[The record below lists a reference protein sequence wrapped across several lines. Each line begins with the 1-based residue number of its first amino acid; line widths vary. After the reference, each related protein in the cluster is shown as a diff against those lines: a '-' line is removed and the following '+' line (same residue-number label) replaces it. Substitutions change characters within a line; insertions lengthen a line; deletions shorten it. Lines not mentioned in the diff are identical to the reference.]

1 MSKYNPH
8 AIEPKWQRFWEER
21 GLMKAR
27 EEGEKYYVLEMFPY
41 PSGDLHMGH
50 LKNYTMGDALARFK
64 KQQGYSV
71 LHPMGWDAFGL
82 PAENAA
88 LKFGKHPADWTMGNI
103 AKAKESLNLM
113 GILYDWDREVTTC
126 TPDYYRWNQWIFT
139 KMYEAGLVYR
149 AGGLVNWCP
158 KCQTVLANEQVV
170 EGRCWR
176 HEDTL
181 VEKKNLEQWYLK
193 ITAYADRLLDDLDKL
208 EHWPEKVK
216 AMQRAWIGRSEGATV
231 RFGLDGREERLE
243 VFTTRPDTLFG
254 ATFMVLAPEH
264 PLTLELATPE
274 RRAEVE
280 AYVRAAQLK
289 SEIERQTEDREKT
302 GVFTGAY
309 AVNPLNGAK
318 IPIWTA
324 DYVLYGYGTGAI
336 MAVPAHD
343 QRDFEFARKFGLEI
357 VPVIQPEGEDLPQPL
372 EAAYEGSGVMI
383 NSGAFTGLPSEEGK
397 KKITE
402 WLAAKGLGEA
412 TVTYRLRDWLIS
424 RQRYWGT
431 PIPMIHC
438 EKCGVVPVPADQ
450 LPVKLPE
457 IKDVEQIRPHGK
469 SPLEAHPDF
478 LNTTCPRCGGPARR
492 DADTMDTF
500 FDSSWYYL
508 RYSDAHN
515 ERLPFARDKAD
526 YWMPVDQYIGG
537 IEHAVLHL
545 LYSRFFT
552 KFFHD
557 QKMVAVDEPFA
568 RLFTQGMVMGWTD
581 YGPVEVE
588 GERVRLGEEARIRLE
603 LETAKLNLD
612 EVKKMGA
619 ELREGEDG
627 RLHFWKPAVMSKSLG
642 NGVMVGPFVRE
653 QGADIAR
660 VTILFAAPPEKEMV
674 WTEEGVQG
682 AWRFLN
688 RVWRRVVEDEE
699 ALRKAPEAF
708 DPARLEG
715 ADKTLYRKLNQT
727 IKKVTE
733 DVEGLRFNTA
743 IAALMEMLNAL
754 YDFRKT
760 SEANAVYKN
769 AVLGYLQLLAPF
781 APHIAE
787 ELWHR
792 FNENSVFDARWPT
805 YDEAALAADTLTLVV
820 QVNGKVRA
828 RIEVPAEI
836 DKDEAIARAKAHEN
850 VRRHLEGKK
859 LVKEIYVPGKLVNFV
874 AKG

>member
-8 AIEPKWQRFWEER
+8 EIEPKWQRFWEER

-88 LKFGKHPADWTMGNI
+88 LKFGKHPAEWTFDNI
-103 AKAKESLNLM
+103 SRAKESLNLM

-126 TPDYYRWNQWIFT
+126 TPEYYRWNQWIFIQ
-139 KMYEAGLVYR
+139 MYKAGLVYR

-181 VEKKNLEQWYLK
+181 VEKKSLEQWYLK
-193 ITAYADRLLDDLDKL
+193 ITAYADRLLKDLDKL

-231 RFGLDGREERLE
+231 RFALEGREEALE

-254 ATFMVLAPEH
+254 ATFMVIAPEH
-264 PLTLELATPE
+264 PLTLEITSPE
-274 RRAEVE
+274 QRAAVE
-280 AYVRAAQLK
+280 EYVRAAQLK

-309 AVNPLNGAK
+309 AVNPVNGRK
-318 IPIWTA
+318 VPIWTA

-343 QRDFEFARKFGLEI
+343 QRDFEFAKKFGLEI
-357 VPVIQPEGEDLPQPL
+357 VPVIKPADADLPEPL
-372 EAAYEGSGVMI
+372 QAAYDGPGVMI
-383 NSGAFTGLPSEEGK
+383 NSGEFDGLANEEGK
-397 KKITE
+397 KRVTA
-402 WLAAKGLGEA
+402 WLKERGLGEA
-412 TVTYRLRDWLIS
+412 TVTFRLRDWLIS

-431 PIPMIHC
+431 PIPMVHC
-438 EKCGVVPVPADQ
+438 EKCGVVPVPEDQ
-450 LPVKLPE
+450 LPVVLPE
-457 IKDVEQIRPHGK
+457 ISDVEQIRPQGK
-469 SPLEAHPDF
+469 SPLEAHPEF
-478 LNTTCPRCGGPARR
+478 LNTTCPKCGGPARR

-508 RYSDAHN
+508 RYTDAHN

-557 QKMVAVDEPFA
+557 QKMVGVDEPFE

-588 GERVRLGEEARIRLE
+588 GERVRLSEEARIRLE
-603 LETAKLNLD
+603 LESAELTLD

-619 ELREGEDG
+619 ELRPHEDG
-627 RLHFWKPAVMSKSLG
+627 TTHFWKPAVMSKSLG

-660 VTILFAAPPEKEMV
+660 VTILFAAPPEKEMI

-699 ALRKAPEAF
+699 ALKTLSAGF
-708 DPARLEG
+708 DPGALEG
-715 ADKTLYRKLNQT
+715 ASKELYRKLNQT
-727 IKKVTE
+727 IKKVTG
-733 DVEGLRFNTA
+733 DIEGLRFNTA
-743 IAALMEMLNAL
+743 IAALMELLNAL
-754 YDFRKT
+754 YDFRKGN
-760 SEANAVYKN
+760 EPNAVYKS
-769 AVLGYLQLLAPF
+769 AVLSYLQLLAPF

-792 FNENSVFDARWPT
+792 FYENSVFDARWPD
-805 YDEAALAADTLTLVV
+805 YDESALAADTITLVV

-828 RIEVPAEI
+828 RLEVPADISKE
-836 DKDEAIARAKAHEN
+836 EALELAKEQEN
-850 VRRHLEGKK
+850 VRRYLEGKE
-859 LVKEIYVPGKLVNFV
+859 LVKEIYVPGKLVNLV
-874 AKG
+874 VRG

>member
-8 AIEPKWQRFWEER
+8 EIEPKWQRFWEER

-88 LKFGKHPADWTMGNI
+88 LKFGKHPAEWTFDNI
-103 AKAKESLNLM
+103 SRAKESLNLM

-126 TPDYYRWNQWIFT
+126 TPEYYRWNQWIFIQ
-139 KMYEAGLVYR
+139 MYKAGLVYR

-181 VEKKNLEQWYLK
+181 VEKKSLEQWYLK
-193 ITAYADRLLDDLDKL
+193 ITAYADRLLEDLDKL

-231 RFGLDGREERLE
+231 RFALEGREEALE

-254 ATFMVLAPEH
+254 ATFMVIAPEH
-264 PLTLELATPE
+264 PLTLEITSPE
-274 RRAEVE
+274 QRAAVE
-280 AYVRAAQLK
+280 EYVRAAQLK

-309 AVNPLNGAK
+309 AINPVNGRK
-318 IPIWTA
+318 VPIWTA

-343 QRDFEFARKFGLEI
+343 QRDFEFAKKFGLEI
-357 VPVIQPEGEDLPQPL
+357 VPVIKPADEDLLEPL
-372 EAAYEGSGVMI
+372 QAAYDGPGVMI
-383 NSGAFTGLPSEEGK
+383 NSGEFDGLANEEGK
-397 KKITE
+397 KRVTA
-402 WLAAKGLGEA
+402 WLKERGLGEA
-412 TVTYRLRDWLIS
+412 TVTFRLRDWLIS

-431 PIPMIHC
+431 PIPMVHC
-438 EKCGVVPVPADQ
+438 EKCGVVPVPEDQ
-450 LPVKLPE
+450 LPVVLPE
-457 IKDVEQIRPHGK
+457 ISDVEQIRPQGK
-469 SPLEAHPDF
+469 SPLEAHPEF
-478 LNTTCPRCGGPARR
+478 LNTTCPKCGGPARR

-508 RYSDAHN
+508 RYTDAHN
-515 ERLPFARDKAD
+515 EQLPFARDKAD

-557 QKMVAVDEPFA
+557 QKMVGVDEPFE

-588 GERVRLGEEARIRLE
+588 GERVRLSEEARIRLE
-603 LETAKLNLD
+603 LESAELTLD

-619 ELREGEDG
+619 ELRPHEDG
-627 RLHFWKPAVMSKSLG
+627 TTHFWKPAVMSKSLG

-660 VTILFAAPPEKEMV
+660 VTILFAAPPEKEMI

-699 ALRKAPEAF
+699 ALITLSAGF
-708 DPARLEG
+708 DPGALEG
-715 ADKTLYRKLNQT
+715 ASKELYRKLNQT
-727 IKKVTE
+727 IKKVTG
-733 DVEGLRFNTA
+733 DIEGLRFNTA
-743 IAALMEMLNAL
+743 IAALMELLNAL
-754 YDFRKT
+754 YDFRKGN
-760 SEANAVYKN
+760 EPNAVYKS
-769 AVLGYLQLLAPF
+769 AVLSYLQLLAPF

-792 FNENSVFDARWPT
+792 FYENSVFDARWPD
-805 YDEAALAADTLTLVV
+805 YDESALAADTITLVV

-828 RIEVPAEI
+828 RLEVPADISKE
-836 DKDEAIARAKAHEN
+836 EALELAKEQEN
-850 VRRHLEGKK
+850 VRRYLEGKE
-859 LVKEIYVPGKLVNFV
+859 LVKEIYVPGKLVNLV
-874 AKG
+874 VRG

>member
-8 AIEPKWQRFWEER
+8 EIEPKWQRFWEER

-88 LKFGKHPADWTMGNI
+88 LKFGKHPAEWTFDNI
-103 AKAKESLNLM
+103 ARAKESLNLM

-126 TPDYYRWNQWIFT
+126 TPDYYRWNQWIFIQ
-139 KMYEAGLVYR
+139 MYKAGLVYR

-181 VEKKNLEQWYLK
+181 VEKKSLEQWYLK
-193 ITAYADRLLDDLDKL
+193 ITAYADRLLKDLDKL

-231 RFGLDGREERLE
+231 RFALEGREEALE
-243 VFTTRPDTLFG
+243 VSPTRPDTLFG
-254 ATFMVLAPEH
+254 ATFMVIAPEH

-309 AVNPLNGAK
+309 AVNPVNGRK
-318 IPIWTA
+318 VPIWTA

-343 QRDFEFARKFGLEI
+343 QRDFEFAKKFGLEI
-357 VPVIQPEGEDLPQPL
+357 VPVIKPTDADLPEPL
-372 EAAYEGSGVMI
+372 EAAYDGPGVMI
-383 NSGAFTGLPSEEGK
+383 NSGEFDGLPNEEGK
-397 KKITE
+397 KRVTA
-402 WLAAKGLGEA
+402 WLKERGLGEA
-412 TVTYRLRDWLIS
+412 TVTFRLRDWLIS

-431 PIPMIHC
+431 PIPMVHC
-438 EKCGVVPVPADQ
+438 EKCGVVPVPEDQ
-450 LPVKLPE
+450 LPVELPE
-457 IKDVEQIRPHGK
+457 ISDVEQIRPQGK
-469 SPLEAHPDF
+469 SPLEAHPEF
-478 LNTTCPRCGGPARR
+478 LNTTCPRCGGPAKR

-508 RYSDAHN
+508 RYTDAHN

-557 QKMVAVDEPFA
+557 QKMVGVDEPFE

-581 YGPVEVE
+581 YGPVEVA
-588 GERVRLGEEARIRLE
+588 GERVRLSEEARIRLE
-603 LETAKLNLD
+603 LESAELTLE

-619 ELREGEDG
+619 ELRSHEDG
-627 RLHFWKPAVMSKSLG
+627 STHFWKPAVMSKSLG

-660 VTILFAAPPEKEMV
+660 VTILFAAPPEKEMI

-688 RVWRRVVEDEE
+688 RVWRRIVEDEE
-699 ALRKAPEAF
+699 ALKALSAGF
-708 DPARLEG
+708 DPGALEG
-715 ADKTLYRKLNQT
+715 AGKELYRKLNQT
-727 IKKVTE
+727 IKKVTG
-733 DVEGLRFNTA
+733 DIEGLRFNTA
-743 IAALMEMLNAL
+743 IAALMELLNAL
-754 YDFRKT
+754 YDFRKGN
-760 SEANAVYKN
+760 EPNAVYKS
-769 AVLGYLQLLAPF
+769 AILSYLQLLAPF

-792 FNENSVFDARWPT
+792 FYENSVFDARWPD
-805 YDEAALAADTLTLVV
+805 YDENALTADTITLVV

-828 RIEVPAEI
+828 RLEVPADIE
-836 DKDEAIARAKAHEN
+836 KEAALELAKEQEN
-850 VRRHLEGKK
+850 VRRYLEGKE
-859 LVKEIYVPGKLVNFV
+859 LVKEIYVPGKLVNLV
-874 AKG
+874 VRG